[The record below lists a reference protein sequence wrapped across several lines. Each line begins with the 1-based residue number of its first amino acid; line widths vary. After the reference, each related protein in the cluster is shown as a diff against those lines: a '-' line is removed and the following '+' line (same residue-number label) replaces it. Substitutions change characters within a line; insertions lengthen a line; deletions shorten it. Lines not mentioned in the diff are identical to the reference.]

1 MKIIR
6 SIAALLFTVLLLA
19 GCGAKPSGPSA
30 EQTSLPEETTSL
42 LYQDLS
48 GFAVGSPFAYTGAY
62 VEDGSGD
69 ALENVA
75 AVRIENVSEEA
86 IRSVQFTMDTGA
98 GELRFV
104 CTTLLPGRS
113 ALLLEQDRR
122 PYTGARVN
130 GITVDDKIVFTEP
143 LSLYPD
149 TFRLSVADQVMTL
162 KNISSAPVAGNIFV
176 YFKRCDA
183 QGYVGGITYRIRFAD
198 LPAGAEA
205 SMRAQNLNEKDCD
218 ILFIGC
224 ENPPEVQP

>member
-1 MKIIR
+1 MKIICF
-6 SIAALLFTVLLLA
+6 ITVLLLTVLLSA
-19 GCGAKPSGPSA
+19 GCAAKPSGPSA
-30 EQTSLPEETTSL
+30 EQTSQPEETTSL
-42 LYQDLS
+42 LYSDLS
-48 GFAVGSPFAYTGAY
+48 GFAIGSPFAYAGAY

-75 AVRIENVSEEA
+75 AIRVENVSEEA

-104 CTTLLPGRS
+104 CTTLLPGRR

-122 PYTGARVN
+122 PYTGAAVN
-130 GITVDDKIVFTEP
+130 GMTVSDKIVFAEP

-149 TFRLSVADQVMTL
+149 TFQLSVSDQVMTL
-162 KNISSAPVAGNIFV
+162 KNISSAPVAGDIFV

-183 QGYVGGITYRIRFAD
+183 QGYVGGITYRVRFSD
-198 LPAGAEA
+198 LPAGAQA
-205 SMRAQNLNEKDCD
+205 SMRAQNLDEKDCD

-224 ENPPEVQP
+224 ENPPEVQS